1 MQRSGNFLPIPP
13 VCVSQTGRK
22 EYNERS
28 LGHRPWRFHTLMR
41 VCNPASL
48 VRIIKAYLK
57 PDNAFIKACLHK
69 LARAVVL
76 QGADALQ
83 TRPSVRENIDRFMGH
98 RPWRSSK
105 SPVCV
110 SQTGIQQQPLKK
122 SVSQRPWRSKFMVLL
137 VTLLLWFISSEALLA
152 QRVWSQVSLDR
163 SSTYVGQP
171 VEVRITV
178 YTSTWFTAGI
188 DPGNIKVNGAFT
200 VYFRPVSR
208 SFQQEGQNYAGVE
221 LIYHVFPFEDESVTF
236 PSLEI
241 AVETPPEGDFKGVK
255 RTLKTAEK
263 QIKVKPVPA
272 NFSEAQWLVAT
283 GLSVTD
289 RWSGNRQQVKVGDVL
304 ERRISRTAYGTVA
317 ELIPPIAWDSLSGVS
332 EYPTRSTVE
341 NQRTKTAISA
351 SRKETMRY
359 LFEKEGK
366 VTLPEMVFTWYNPY
380 HQKLYKRTLEEVTLE
395 VQPNPDLGVL
405 ASIRD
410 SLEQEILLEEEAE
423 AEEEPQMILGMSPK
437 KFLLLAV
444 LSLLALY
451 LLFLI
456 ISRLMHWAKVRR
468 AQYLRSEA
476 YYFYQFRRAVRQKK
490 SKQIIQSMYRWL
502 DELEL
507 DEPSAYAFAEKYGS
521 PALRQE
527 VIQLESQYKEGK
539 AWSVLD
545 INEWR
550 KARKKYK
557 NRVVEMTQQWNV
569 AWINPTA

>member
-1 MQRSGNFLPIPP
+1 MQRSGNFLPTPP
-13 VCVSQTGRK
+13 VCVSQTGTQQYLKRTV
-22 EYNERS
+22 
-28 LGHRPWRFHTLMR
+28 GHRPWR
-41 VCNPASL
+41 
-48 VRIIKAYLK
+48 K
-57 PDNAFIKACLHK
+57 
-69 LARAVVL
+69 
-76 QGADALQ
+76 
-83 TRPSVRENIDRFMGH
+83 
-98 RPWRSSK
+98 
-105 SPVCV
+105 
-110 SQTGIQQQPLKK
+110 
-122 SVSQRPWRSKFMVLL
+122 KFMVLL
-137 VTLLLWFISSEALLA
+137 VTLLLWLISSEALLA

-208 SFQQEGQNYAGVE
+208 SFQQDGQNYAGVE
-221 LIYHVFPFEDESVTF
+221 LIYHVFPFEDEGVIF

-241 AVETPPEGDFKGVK
+241 AVETPPEGDFKGVR

-263 QIKVKPVPA
+263 QIKVKPVPP
-272 NFSEAQWLVAT
+272 NFSESQWLVAT

-289 RWSGNRQQVKVGDVL
+289 QWRGNRQEVKVGDVL

-351 SRKETMRY
+351 TRTETMRY
-359 LFEKEGK
+359 LFEKEGE
-366 VTLPEMVFTWYNPY
+366 VILPEMVFTWYNPY
-380 HQKLYKRTLEEVTLE
+380 RQKLYKRTLEEVRLE

-410 SLEQEILLEEEAE
+410 SLEQEMVLQEEAE
-423 AEEEPQMILGMSPK
+423 AEEEPLTILGMSPR

-456 ISRLMHWAKVRR
+456 TRKLFHWAKVRR
-468 AQYLRSEA
+468 GQYLKSEA
-476 YYFYQFRRAVRQKK
+476 YYFHQFKRAVRQKK
-490 SKQIIQSMYRWL
+490 SRLIIQSLYRWI

-507 DEPSAYAFAEKYGS
+507 DEPSAQAFAEKYGS
-521 PALRQE
+521 PALQQE
-527 VIQLESQYKEGK
+527 VILLESQYKEGK

-545 INEWR
+545 IKEWK

-557 NRVVEMTQQWNV
+557 NREVETTQDWQL